1 MQILLFDWYVFICQ
15 DLTYL
20 IDLLTLEYSLE
31 RPKPLCLVQGR
42 WKLPKFGWAI
52 KPNSSPANLSSNNSQ
67 LSRYVVG
74 IGIRLLN
81 CLQNKIIQKF
91 YSIRTFCYT
100 LPKNIIKTLVEMS
113 VEGNLWDGPL
123 KRSVVILVS
132 HA

>member
-1 MQILLFDWYVFICQ
+1 MKLINMITMEQKNRALVHLWSHKTSSKNLYIYIFYFNFC
-15 DLTYL
+15 TYL
-20 IDLLTLEYSLE
+20 Y
-31 RPKPLCLVQGR
+31 VQ
-42 WKLPKFGWAI
+42 P
-52 KPNSSPANLSSNNSQ
+52 NLSSNNSQ

-81 CLQNKIIQKF
+81 CLQNKTIEKF